1 MRGRRSRGRARA
13 RERAAIGHALA
24 FADLALARARRGPR
38 RRAGRRA
45 HGAAGGL
52 LAMAAS
58 APARLVTIP
67 ISHYCEKARWALDRA
82 AIAYREERHV
92 QIVHR
97 VASRR
102 AGGGGTVPVLVA
114 PEGVFAQSADI
125 LAYADRHTEP
135 AARLY
140 PDDPALRA
148 EVVAL
153 ERDFDAG
160 LGPEGRRW
168 MYFHILPARD
178 LGRAYNCTGV
188 PAWERR
194 AFPLLLGVDV
204 GLHPPPVR
212 HRARDRGAGRRRR
225 AGDVRRRR
233 RAPGRRPALP
243 VRRRLHG
250 RRPRLRRPRRAR
262 PRTAA
267 STASRSRSPTSCR
280 PTWPRRCA
288 PSAPIPAG
296 AFAPRLFR
304 EER

>member
-1 MRGRRSRGRARA
+1 
-13 RERAAIGHALA
+13 
-24 FADLALARARRGPR
+24 
-38 RRAGRRA
+38 
-45 HGAAGGL
+45 
-52 LAMAAS
+52 MAPS
-58 APARLVTIP
+58 SPARLITIP
-67 ISHYCEKARWALDRA
+67 ISHYCEKARWALDRT

-102 AGGGGTVPVLVA
+102 AGGGGTVPVLVTA
-114 PEGVFAQSADI
+114 EGVFTQSADI

-140 PDDPALRA
+140 PEDPERRA

-168 MYFHILPARD
+168 MYFHILGERD

-194 AFPLLLGVDV
+194 AFPLLLGVMS
-204 GLHPPPVR
+204 GYIR
-212 HRARDRGAGRRRR
+212 HLLAIGPETGTEAAAAVQRTFDAVAARLDDGRRYLC
-225 AGDVRRRR
+225 GD
-233 RAPGRRPALP
+233 AF
-243 VRRRLHG
+243 
-250 RRPRLRRPRRAR
+250 
-262 PRTAA
+262 TAA
-267 STASRSRSPTSCR
+267 DLAFAALTAPVIV
-280 PTWPRRCA
+280 PPEYGVPLPQPDEL
-288 PSAPIPAG
+288 PSDMAAAVRDFRAHPAG
-296 AFAPRLFR
+296 AFALRLFR